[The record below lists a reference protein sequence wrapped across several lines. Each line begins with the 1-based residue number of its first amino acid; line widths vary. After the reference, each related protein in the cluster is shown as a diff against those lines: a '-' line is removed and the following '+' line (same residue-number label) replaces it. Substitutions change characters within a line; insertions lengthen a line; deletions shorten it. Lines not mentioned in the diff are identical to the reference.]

1 MIELL
6 VVVGLTA
13 VIAAIA
19 IPMMANTLGNFRLSG
34 DARSLSNALSV
45 AKMRAASDFTQTR
58 LFVDLDDRT
67 YHIEEYRR
75 SGTPGWVSA
84 TGSTNLSQSDA
95 FGFGVV
101 STPPPSTQAT
111 IGQAAACLDGSGKV
125 IGGSA
130 CVVFNSRGIPVEPSP
145 DMSLPTGAPTGVD
158 AVYVT
163 DGTAVYG
170 VTVSATG
177 LIRLWRTGPKA
188 TAAWVLQ

>member
-34 DARSLSNALSV
+34 DARGLSNGLSV

-58 LFVDLDDRT
+58 LFIDLDDRT

-75 SGTPGWVSA
+75 TGTPGWVSV
-84 TGSTNLSQSDA
+84 TGSTNLSLSDT

-101 STPPPSTQAT
+101 STAPPNTQAT
-111 IGQAAACLDGSGKV
+111 IGQSAACLDGSGKA
-125 IGGSA
+125 IGGSS
-130 CVVFNSRGIPVEPSP
+130 CVVFNSRGIPVEASP
-145 DMSLPTGAPTGVD
+145 DMKVPTGAPTGVD

-188 TAAWVLQ
+188 AAAWVLQ